1 MDKFS
6 RRTRHRQRKL
16 PLTKNFRI
24 MAYPKNNTPT
34 IHHCISTIHHFIST
48 IHHFF
53 STIHHFISTIHHFIS
68 TIHHFTSKVTKICF
82 VTFVFTDLFCFLVLC
97 VIKPC
102 HTLAACKDI
111 PNGFTCTCE
120 QGYTGNG
127 VGTSG
132 CVGKMLYIYDKS
144 ILSPAH
150 FHKSAHFHNPL
161 PFSGYGYIHRHVY
174 DITMAII
181 NGAYAR

>member
-1 MDKFS
+1 MYF
-6 RRTRHRQRKL
+6 
-16 PLTKNFRI
+16 
-24 MAYPKNNTPT
+24 YNTPFYFYHT
-34 IHHCISTIHHFIST
+34 PFFFYNTPFYFYSTPFYFYNTPFYFYNTPFYFYNTPFYFKSNKDL
-48 IHHFF
+48 F
-53 STIHHFISTIHHFIS
+53 SFLF
-68 TIHHFTSKVTKICF
+68 CF

-97 VIKPC
+97 VLKPC

-161 PFSGYGYIHRHVY
+161 PFSGYGYIHRLVY